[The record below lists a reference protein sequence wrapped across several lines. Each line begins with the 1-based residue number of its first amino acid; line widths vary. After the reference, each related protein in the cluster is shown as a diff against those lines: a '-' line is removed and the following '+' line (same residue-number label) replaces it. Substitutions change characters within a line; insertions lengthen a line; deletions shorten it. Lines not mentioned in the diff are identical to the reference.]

1 MNGRRPKGAGGHSV
15 FDLLKKLLAGGA
27 DAEMAVS
34 DSERGPS
41 PEELRLAACVL
52 FLELAWADEEFS
64 QEEQVHLHGVIKRHF
79 GLEDEEAD
87 ALLTTAEAER
97 SKAVDLWRFT
107 TLIREHYSI
116 GQKMVLAEAMWGL
129 VYSDGVLSSHE
140 GYLIRKLSNLLNI
153 KIGYLSEAKRRWEVE
168 NLNGGID

>member
-1 MNGRRPKGAGGHSV
+1 MNGREPKRAGGTSV

-34 DSERGPS
+34 DPGRGPS

-64 QEEQVHLHGVIKRHF
+64 EEERIHLHGVMKRHF
-79 GLEDEEAD
+79 GLEDEEAG
-87 ALLTTAEAER
+87 ALLVAAEAER
-97 SKAVDLWRFT
+97 SKAVDLWQFT

-140 GYLIRKLSNLLNI
+140 GYLIRKLSKLLNI

-168 NLNGGID
+168 KFNGGID